1 MPCKSETQVVNT
13 DNSCELFQL
22 ESFIWRQY
30 SSMQMAEMGYENA
43 LMYLLQ
49 EMMVLENANYL
60 SGRRSDNLDGMQSL
74 KML

>member
-1 MPCKSETQVVNT
+1 
-13 DNSCELFQL
+13 
-22 ESFIWRQY
+22 
-30 SSMQMAEMGYENA
+30 MQMAEMGYENA

-74 KML
+74 KMLWWIMNYTDQL